1 VTLQVRALIVGAGI
15 SGLVCAHAL
24 RKAGVNALVVEACAR
39 PGGSIHSERRDG
51 YLLEVGPQSFSS
63 TAPLLALCAE
73 LGIESKLVKAPSHAP
88 RYVLIG
94 GALKR
99 VPLSPPAFLT
109 SDLLSAP
116 TKWAIVRDVFGRS
129 HAPEQDESVA
139 AFVRRKFSAELLD
152 RLAGPFVSGVHAG
165 DPERLSLRSSF
176 PALYDAEKRK
186 GSVIRGMMAKSGK
199 EPRQRPTL
207 LSFLDGTETLARALG
222 ARLGDGLRL
231 NTRVT
236 RISSTDASVYAERRS
251 ARADVNTASHEPF
264 RNSAS
269 ASFQATIETLGHEET
284 ILADNLVIA
293 TPTDVAGKLLGE
305 LSPSF
310 ESLLGAVEYAPVA
323 VVSLGYPR
331 SDLGHPLTGFG
342 FLVPRSAGL
351 RVLGTVWNSSLFP
364 ARAPGGHVLLTS
376 FVGGTTDPA
385 SISLPSA
392 ELTALVHRE
401 IAPLLAIERK
411 PVFSNVTTYL
421 RALPQYNLGH
431 ADRLAAI
438 ETQRAN
444 FPNLWLTGNYLSG
457 PSIGA
462 CIEQSLKVT
471 NQMISRMRP

>member
-1 VTLQVRALIVGAGI
+1 MTLQVPALIVGAGI

-51 YLLEVGPQSFSS
+51 YLLEFGPQSFSS

-73 LGIESKLVKAPSHAP
+73 LGIENELVKAPPHAP
-88 RYVLIG
+88 RYVVVG
-94 GALKR
+94 GALKQ

-109 SDLLSAP
+109 SDLVSAR
-116 TKWAIVRDVFGRS
+116 TKWAIARDLFGKS

-139 AFVRRKFSAELLD
+139 AFVLRKFSAELLD
-152 RLAGPFVSGVHAG
+152 RLVGPFVSGIYAG

-176 PALYDAEKRK
+176 PMLHDAEKRK
-186 GSVIRGMMAKSGK
+186 GSVIRGMMAKPGK

-207 LSFLDGTETLARALG
+207 LSFLDGTEALVRALC
-222 ARLGDGLRL
+222 APMGDGLRL
-231 NTRVT
+231 NARVT
-236 RISSTDASVYAERRS
+236 RIRSTGTPVYAESQS
-251 ARADVNTASHEPF
+251 ARSDVSTTSREPI
-264 RNSAS
+264 RNIAS
-269 ASFQATIETLGHEET
+269 AAFQATIETLGHEET

-293 TPTDVAGKLLGE
+293 TPTDVAGKLLCE

-323 VVSLGYPR
+323 VVSLGYPL
-331 SDLGHPLTGFG
+331 SDLRHPLAGFG

-364 ARAPGGHVLLTS
+364 GRAPDRHVLLTS
-376 FVGGTTDPA
+376 FVGGAADPTA
-385 SISLPSA
+385 IRLQSA
-392 ELTALVHRE
+392 ELAALVHDE
-401 IAPLLAIERK
+401 LAPLLAIERK
-411 PVFSNVTTYL
+411 PVFSHVTMYF

-431 ADRLAAI
+431 ADRLTAI
-438 ETQRAN
+438 ETQRAT
-444 FPNLWLTGNYLSG
+444 FPKLWLTGNYLGG

-462 CIEQSLKVT
+462 CVEQSLKVT